1 MTGRVALVT
10 GGSRGIGFGIARHL
24 ASDGCSLVI
33 NGVRESNAVQGALDE
48 LRSHGVEAVYSRGDM
63 GSTAGREQ
71 VMADTMA
78 AFGRLDVLVNNA
90 GMTSPG
96 RLDILEATE
105 ANFDRVMAV
114 NAKGPWFLCQAAARV
129 MIRQR
134 EADPVFRGCMINI
147 TSMSATVV
155 STNRGDYCI
164 SKAALAMGSLLWAA
178 RLAEFGIDCYEI
190 RPGIIATDMTAA
202 VTDKYTKLIAGGL
215 TVERRWGT
223 PDDIGRAAAALARGD
238 LPYATGQVLKI
249 DGGLTMGRL

>member
-63 GSTAGREQ
+63 GSTADREQ

-134 EADPVFRGCMINI
+134 EADPAFRGCMINI

>member
-134 EADPVFRGCMINI
+134 EADPAFRGCMINI

>member
-1 MTGRVALVT
+1 MAKRVALVT

-24 ASDGCSLVI
+24 AADGCSLVI
-33 NGVRESNAVQGALDE
+33 NGVREESAVRTALDE
-48 LRSHGVEAVYSRGDM
+48 LRGYGVEAVYSRGDT
-63 GSTAGREQ
+63 GVTTDRER
-71 VMADTMA
+71 MIRDTVG

-105 ANFDRVMAV
+105 ENFDRVMAV
-114 NAKGPWFLCQAAARV
+114 NAKGPFFLCQAAAHV
-129 MIRQR
+129 MIKQR
-134 EADPVFRGCMINI
+134 EADPSFRGCIINV

-190 RPGIIATDMTAA
+190 RPGIIATDMTAP
-202 VTDKYTKLIAGGL
+202 VTDKYTKLIAGGITL
-215 TVERRWGT
+215 NRRWGT

-238 LPYATGQVLKI
+238 IPYATGQVIVI
-249 DGGLTMGRL
+249 DGGFTMIRL